1 MAEETGEELFV
12 FNGIDAARGGY
23 LLRPM
28 SAEKVIGLANGE
40 QPDSDARQEAVAL
53 HEAKKLDHFAP
64 KDEVDPKDLGQA
76 GWAVIFA
83 HDEDPA
89 VREALKP
96 LLDLRREQASR
107 LNEKRYRELSGT
119 TGGYRPGEKKPKFL
133 LRQGAPSSGPADP
146 DRMPYY
152 LLVVGDPEK
161 IPFDFQAQLD
171 LQYAV
176 GRLHFDTL
184 DEYAAYARSVVAA
197 ERGEIR
203 LPRTLGLFGVKNP
216 DDQATNLS
224 EEGLIRGLEKYARN
238 LFPQWKLDVRTAD
251 QAKKADLA
259 RVLGGADTPAVLF
272 TASHGAGF
280 PNGDPRQRSHQGAL
294 VTQDWGGPRNHPGP
308 LSEDMMFGA
317 HDLGDAARLAGLIA
331 FHFACYGGG
340 TPKYDAFFHRTGGEA
355 KPIAPRSFVA
365 AMPQRMLGHPR
376 GGALAAVAHV
386 ERAWG
391 CSFYSSRVGHGIAV
405 FESFLKRLL
414 EGHPIGSALD
424 YFGTRYGELSSD
436 LAVLL
441 EELHYGNKT
450 VPPADVANMWTAN
463 NDARNYTILGDPA
476 VRVQVADDAAPGP
489 RPTIE
494 ISTKSDVPQASPAQP
509 APKDTQ
515 TVTPAADA
523 PALDR
528 PEGPV
533 AFGVFE
539 DSPLKAIKIK
549 LAAGMQGLADKLAK
563 RLHAAVD
570 DTTALEV
577 STFVAPDMSGVT
589 FDPQTHRFT
598 GAQLRAFTRIGFGGD
613 TQQAL
618 PSGQGELDGQLWQA
632 HQDAVAA
639 AREHRSAMVKSG
651 LEAIA
656 GLFTAIKDL

>member
-1 MAEETGEELFV
+1 MAEETGDDLFV
-12 FNGIDAARGGY
+12 FNGIDATRGSY
-23 LLRPM
+23 LLPPM
-28 SAEKVIGLANGE
+28 APEKVIALANGE
-40 QPDSDARQEAVAL
+40 QPDADARQEAVAL
-53 HEAKKLDHFAP
+53 HEASKLDNFIA
-64 KDEVDPKDLGQA
+64 KEGVDPKDLGQA

-89 VREALKP
+89 VREALRP
-96 LLDLRREQASR
+96 LLDLRREQASKQS
-107 LNEKRYRELSGT
+107 EKRYRELFGAS
-119 TGGYRPGEKKPKFL
+119 GYRPGEKKPKFL

-161 IPFDFQAQLD
+161 IPFDFQSQLD

-203 LPRTLGLFGVKNP
+203 LPRRLGLFGVKNP
-216 DDQATNLS
+216 DDQATTLS
-224 EEGLIRGLEKYARN
+224 EEGLIRGLEKYARGN
-238 LFPQWKLDVRTAD
+238 LSQWALDVRTAE

-294 VTQDWGGPRNHPGP
+294 VTQDWAGPRNHVGP
-308 LSEDMMFGA
+308 LSDDMMFGA

-340 TPKYDAFFHRTGGEA
+340 TPKYDAFFHRTGGAA

-365 AMPQRMLGHPR
+365 ALPQRMLSHPR

-391 CSFYSSRVGHGIAV
+391 CSFYSSRVGHNIAV

-424 YFGTRYGELSSD
+424 YFGSRYGELSSD
-436 LAVLL
+436 LAILL
-441 EELHYGNKT
+441 EEIQYNNQSI
-450 VPPADVANMWTAN
+450 VPSEVANMWTAN

-476 VRVQVADDAAPGP
+476 VRVQAFDDAAPGP
-489 RPTIE
+489 HPAIE
-494 ISTKSDVPQASPAQP
+494 ISTKSDVPKTSPAASAPRAPQPAEP

-515 TVTPAADA
+515 PDKPDGA
-523 PALDR
+523 
-528 PEGPV
+528 V

-539 DSPLKAIKIK
+539 DSPLKAIKVK
-549 LAAGMQGLADKLAK
+549 LAAGMQGLADKLSK

-577 STFVAPDMSGVT
+577 ATFVAADLANVT

-598 GAQLRAFTRIGFGGD
+598 GAELRAFTRIGFAGD

-618 PSGQGELDGQLWQA
+618 PAGHGELDAPLWQA
-632 HQDAVAA
+632 HQEAVTA

-656 GLFTAIKDL
+656 SLFTAIKDL